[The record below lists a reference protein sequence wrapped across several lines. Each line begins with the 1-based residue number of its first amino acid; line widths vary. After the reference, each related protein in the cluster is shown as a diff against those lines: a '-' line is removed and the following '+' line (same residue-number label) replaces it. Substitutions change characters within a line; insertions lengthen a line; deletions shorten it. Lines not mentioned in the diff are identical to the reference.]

1 MSTHKNIKPSSVQ
14 SLRPLGA
21 VPVKNEKGEI
31 TMQKVKVQRYVSG
44 RKPKY
49 TEESGSS
56 DNGSDNYSSED
67 ELNNQNRKILPSL
80 NRHQNHS
87 SMAFTLSS
95 NKNKQSDDDEDEK
108 DDDNDDDDDDDDIRL
123 RIRKNRE
130 KNSIIDQEKL
140 NDDPRMRRL
149 RQFREETSKESSR
162 PTIQPQI
169 IKSGQMS
176 DQDESDPELKQDED
190 GDVIRRRHRLREVID
205 AEEDDEDNVDENIE
219 RRHELLK
226 QRMRKLELET
236 AQDEAFSD
244 DDNDDEDDDD
254 EEESEYESEYSE
266 DEAMPR
272 LKPIFVSKKDR
283 ITITEKEEQERKRIE
298 AAELEAKIALE
309 ERRRSTLKMIEEDRR
324 REEEEREKNKAAAE
338 EEAIIKGIAS
348 VVTDDED
355 DETAFELWKVR
366 ELRRIKREK
375 EEEEQRERER
385 REIERLRNMTEE
397 ERQEELKKN
406 PRVVTNQQQKG
417 KYKFLQ
423 KYYHRGAFYLD
434 EEDKVFK
441 RDFAQPTLED
451 HFDKSV
457 LPSVMQVKNF
467 GRAGRTKYTHL
478 TDVDTTAFDSAWSA
492 KDNVHA
498 IQFHQSHG
506 GGMKQAFDRPGKRK
520 K

>member
-1 MSTHKNIKPSSVQ
+1 MSTYKDIKPSSVQ

-49 TEESGSS
+49 AEEVDSSGSES
-56 DNGSDNYSSED
+56 NSYSSED
-67 ELNNQNRKILPSL
+67 ELKNKNRKLLPSL

-87 SMAFTLSS
+87 SMAFTLASS
-95 NKNKQSDDDEDEK
+95 KNKQT
-108 DDDNDDDDDDDDIRL
+108 DDNENKEADDSDDDDDDIRL

-130 KNSIIDQEKL
+130 NNVIVNQEKL
-140 NDDPRMRRL
+140 YQDPRMRRL
-149 RQFREETSKESSR
+149 MQFREQSNKESSR
-162 PTIQPQI
+162 PTIKPQV
-169 IKSGQMS
+169 IKSGQKS
-176 DQDESDPELKQDED
+176 DQEESDPELEHDED
-190 GDVIRRRHRLREVID
+190 GDVIRRRHRHREVID
-205 AEEDDEDNVDENIE
+205 AEENDDENADENIE

-226 QRMRKLELET
+226 QRVRKLELES
-236 AQDEAFSD
+236 APDEAFSD
-244 DDNDDEDDDD
+244 DNDNDDEDDDD
-254 EEESEYESEYSE
+254 EEESENESEYSE

-283 ITITEKEEQERKRIE
+283 ITINEKEEQERKRIE
-298 AAELEAKIALE
+298 TAELEAKIALE
-309 ERRRSTLKMIEEDRR
+309 ERRRSTLKLIEEDRR

-348 VVTDDED
+348 VITDDED

-406 PRVVTNQQQKG
+406 PRVVTNQQKKG

-434 EEDKVFK
+434 EEDQVFK

-492 KDNVHA
+492 KDNTHA
-498 IQFHQSHG
+498 IQFHQAHG
-506 GGMKQAFDRPGKRK
+506 GGMKQSFERPGKRK